1 MNYILIKQTVKFA
14 RETSKLKDNNDRKSC
29 GVRDHCYMS
38 NVYDHIFFIKKLAKI
53 VWSRILFSRKNIAK
67 YKKFSVSIKKK
78 VNIIGKNREKI

>member
-1 MNYILIKQTVKFA
+1 MNYILIKKTVKFA

-53 VWSRILFSRKNIAK
+53 V
-67 YKKFSVSIKKK
+67 
-78 VNIIGKNREKI
+78 